1 MTDNQSTLNL
11 TPEVK
16 ADKPLTGIEKRQKNL
31 VSITDRT
38 PEEQFNIRSLGGKAR
53 QEQIKKQRTMK
64 EQALIYL
71 QSKVSKETAT
81 KYLGTEEAEKLSEE
95 DLTVQGIMIAKMAQ
109 EAMDNGNAKA
119 AEFVRDTSGQ
129 RPKDIVEVSADIITA
144 SDRDLLANIA
154 DRYRAENDENS

>member
-16 ADKPLTGIEKRQKNL
+16 ADKPLTGKEKRLANL
-31 VSITDRT
+31 KPIHSLTD
-38 PEEQFNIRSLGGKAR
+38 EEKHNLAVMGGKAR
-53 QEQIKKQRTMK
+53 GKQQQQQKTMRETMLTLLK
-64 EQALIYL
+64 T
-71 QSKVSKETAT
+71 KVSRETAE
-81 KYLGTEEAEKLSEE
+81 KYLGDDAELLPEEE
-95 DLTVQGIMIAKMAQ
+95 LTYQGVMSAKMWQ
-109 EAMDNGNAKA
+109 EASMNGNAKA

-154 DRYRAENDENS
+154 DRYRTENDENS